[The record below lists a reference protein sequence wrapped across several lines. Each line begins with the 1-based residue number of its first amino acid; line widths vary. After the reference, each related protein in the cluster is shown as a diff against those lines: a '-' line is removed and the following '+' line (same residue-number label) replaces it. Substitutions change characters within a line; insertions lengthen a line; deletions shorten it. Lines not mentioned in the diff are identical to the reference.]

1 MKTSRAHFYIVYTR
15 GTVGLLV
22 GFVFSLLRWS
32 DAEFTLV
39 SNACDRAEKNTLK
52 RFCDNNK
59 RLNYLALGS
68 TTVLSHGAALNI
80 LQDQNAYHGFG
91 FIDSD
96 IFAIAEFWPSG
107 RDDQNSIVACQFI
120 PVAASFRLS
129 SEVQSLHQNRLGCS
143 YFMHYDNQSISAL
156 RSDTGIH
163 FDKYQW
169 QSIPLDIRARLDAA
183 DVKRGKYDTAR
194 LVNALLLSSG
204 EQVVALADT
213 PLRHIGGVSR
223 INLQRQRR
231 VSPLLESLIKLIPMS
246 KIKIR
251 LINRALDRDQ
261 VKPLSASGASEQ
273 KKTRKRLVNHY
284 FRALL
289 LNLTQAPGQ
298 TIGQG
303 LPAYPVSGC
312 RFVDQRVA
320 EISRELIALFQSLE
334 SDQSS
339 VLRVSPW

>member
-1 MKTSRAHFYIVYTR
+1 
-15 GTVGLLV
+15 
-22 GFVFSLLRWS
+22 
-32 DAEFTLV
+32 
-39 SNACDRAEKNTLK
+39 
-52 RFCDNNK
+52 
-59 RLNYLALGS
+59 
-68 TTVLSHGAALNI
+68 
-80 LQDQNAYHGFG
+80 
-91 FIDSD
+91 
-96 IFAIAEFWPSG
+96 
-107 RDDQNSIVACQFI
+107 
-120 PVAASFRLS
+120 
-129 SEVQSLHQNRLGCS
+129 
-143 YFMHYDNQSISAL
+143 
-156 RSDTGIH
+156 
-163 FDKYQW
+163 
-169 QSIPLDIRARLDAA
+169 
-183 DVKRGKYDTAR
+183 
-194 LVNALLLSSG
+194 
-204 EQVVALADT
+204 
-213 PLRHIGGVSR
+213 
-223 INLQRQRR
+223 
-231 VSPLLESLIKLIPMS
+231 MS